1 MAKSKVKVGDAPVP
15 ATSEAARRYDEWE
28 VREAM
33 RTLMRAEEIQGDKKL
48 MGMVRKEAAKESAK
62 MAEVSQKAERLAR
75 SGHISEKQLAKLKKD
90 KPIASGKEGD
100 TGKSQTMRGV
110 ATK

>member
-1 MAKSKVKVGDAPVP
+1 MAKSKVTAEVP
-15 ATSEAARRYDEWE
+15 ASPAQAKRYDDWD

-33 RTLMRAEEIQGDKKL
+33 RTLMRADEIQGDKKL
-48 MGMVRKEAAKESAK
+48 MGMVRKEAAKESEK
-62 MAEVSQKAERLAR
+62 MAEVSRQADRLAR
-75 SGHISEKQLAKLKKD
+75 SGHISDKQLAKLKKE

-100 TGKSQTMRGV
+100 SGKGQTVRGI

>member
-1 MAKSKVKVGDAPVP
+1 MAKSKMNTASSAPVAEKSRGP
-15 ATSEAARRYDEWE
+15 DEWE

-33 RTLMRAEEIQGDKKL
+33 RTLMRAEEIQGDAKL

-62 MAEVSQKAERLAR
+62 MAEVSRQADRLAKA
-75 SGHISEKQLAKLKKD
+75 GHISDKQLAKLKKT

-100 TGKSQTMRGV
+100 TGNSQTMRGV
-110 ATK
+110 VTK

>member
-1 MAKSKVKVGDAPVP
+1 MAKKIKSDAPTP
-15 ATSEAARRYDEWE
+15 ANAVQTKRYDEWE
-28 VREAM
+28 VRDAM

-48 MGMVRKEAAKESAK
+48 MGMVRKEAAKESEK
-62 MAEVSQKAERLAR
+62 MAEVSRQAERLAR
-75 SGHISEKQLAKLKKD
+75 SGHISDKQLAKLKKE

-100 TGKSQTMRGV
+100 TGKGQTLRGI

>member
-1 MAKSKVKVGDAPVP
+1 MAKSALKAVPGP
-15 ATSEAARRYDEWE
+15 ATAEASRKYDEWE

-48 MGMVRKEAAKESAK
+48 MAMVRKEAAAESAK
-62 MAEVSQKAERLAR
+62 MAEVSRKAERLAR
-75 SGHISEKQLAKLKKD
+75 SGHISDKQLAKLKKE

-100 TGKSQTMRGV
+100 TGASQTSRGI